1 MEILSV
7 ESIELPRINDK
18 FRKDFSLKKSYR
30 MKKENLIKLLKI
42 NAIGAEKIAPPYTVI
57 ISIGTHYDL
66 DASIKPIFDSMQD
79 AKVIDN
85 DKNIHRLVIDKD
97 PVKRNVPNW
106 IIVELFTKG
115 KEYK

>member
-18 FRKDFSLKKSYR
+18 FYKNFALKNSYR
-30 MKKENLIKLLKI
+30 TKKENLTRLIK
-42 NAIGAEKIAPPYTVI
+42 AHTIGAEKIAPPYAVMV
-57 ISIGTHYDL
+57 SVGTHL
-66 DASIKPIFDSMQD
+66 DIDSYIKPLFDSMQD

-115 KEYK
+115 KENE

>member
-7 ESIELPRINDK
+7 ESIQLPRINDK
-18 FRKDFSLKKSYR
+18 FYRNFALKDSYR
-30 MKKENLIKLLKI
+30 TKKENLTRLIKANTIDAPKI
-42 NAIGAEKIAPPYTVI
+42 PPPYTVV
-57 ISIGTHYDL
+57 ISIGTHYDIDSCL
-66 DASIKPIFDSMQD
+66 KPLMDSMQD

-85 DKNIHRLVIDKD
+85 DKNIHKLIIDKI

-115 KEYK
+115 KENE